1 MISIKT
7 NIRLYLPDVLQ
18 DTDNI
23 LNKLT
28 TISTTVNAGRI
39 YFWTDKDSLDDKKI
53 TDFVE
58 KYQSNNIHSLKSII
72 RPTSFDN
79 QNDFIFFDI
88 KPITNTTVNQYVRF
102 TYNYSK
108 PTQIC
113 NGIDKFKEIFDF
125 MKSDKPVIKK
135 QKRNDGE
142 DSNYRE

>member
-72 RPTSFDN
+72 RPTS
-79 QNDFIFFDI
+79 
-88 KPITNTTVNQYVRF
+88 
-102 TYNYSK
+102 
-108 PTQIC
+108 
-113 NGIDKFKEIFDF
+113 
-125 MKSDKPVIKK
+125 DKPVIKK